1 MVNLFPFMKTP
12 AFILIALLATLD
24 GVSAQA
30 PASATTDYLGLSR
43 ELLTKYY
50 DTRKLLGK
58 EQAEWKLGQEV
69 LKSRVDL
76 LDSQLKE
83 LKTKTEEENK
93 TITTTDT
100 EREKLDARSKEL
112 ITVQDSQIEIVEKF
126 EARVRKLWKMLPLTL
141 QTKLQPQFDGM
152 PVEGKKRDEIK
163 ATASERFLKVLAIL
177 NEVNK
182 FHSDIHVVNERR
194 KLKDSREV
202 EVRAIYFGLGVA
214 YFAGSEETA
223 DVAGIGTPGPNGWEW
238 KETPEVAADIDLLI
252 GMNKGEKVAGFVP
265 LPVEIR

>member
-1 MVNLFPFMKTP
+1 MNTSKRILLLLCLLFGLARP
-12 AFILIALLATLD
+12 AA
-24 GVSAQA
+24 AQA

-141 QTKLQPQFDGM
+141 QSKLQPQFDGM

-194 KLKDSREV
+194 KLKDGREV

-214 YFAGSEETA
+214 YYAGSEETA
-223 DVAGIGTPGPNGWEW
+223 DVAGIGTPGPDGWVW
-238 KETPEVAADIDLLI
+238 KETPEVASDIDLLI

-265 LPVEIR
+265 LPIEIR

>member
-1 MVNLFPFMKTP
+1 MKTP
-12 AFILIALLATLD
+12 AFILIAVLAALARAT
-24 GVSAQA
+24 AQTTAA

-112 ITVQDSQIEIVEKF
+112 IAVQDSQIEIVEKF

-141 QTKLQPQFDGM
+141 QTKLQPQYDGM

-194 KLKDSREV
+194 KLKDGREV

-223 DVAGIGTPGPNGWEW
+223 DVAGVGTPGPDGWEW